1 MLSQDDGTPTRHHAQ
16 KANCIKLGEGAL
28 KVTAEAAQPATG
40 PSRRR
45 HRTSPYTIKVVAGND
60 ANGYWGRD
68 YPGQG
73 IRKVMYVRN
82 RASGV
87 HGGAIKKIQLGQVKI
102 PRAGD
107 QIPWPT
113 PESLND
119 LKSTDFKLVEGPWKR
134 YILVSAN
141 LLQFDNLSTSH
152 MYFFHSLIAIPSSR
166 HVATRLDAL
175 RISMRVQSRLRSS
188 GTESF

>member
-1 MLSQDDGTPTRHHAQ
+1 MLSQDDGTPTQHHAQ
-16 KANCIKLGEGAL
+16 KANCRELGEGAL

-68 YPGQG
+68 YPDEG

-82 RASGV
+82 HASGV
-87 HGGAIKKIQLGQVKI
+87 HSSAIKKIQLGQVKI

-113 PESLND
+113 SEPLND
-119 LKSTDFKLVEGPWKR
+119 LKSTDFDIVKGTWKR

-166 HVATRLDAL
+166 RVTTRLDAL
-175 RISMRVQSRLRSS
+175 RILMRVQSRLRSS

>member
-16 KANCIKLGEGAL
+16 KANCRKLGEGAL

-68 YPGQG
+68 YPDQG

-113 PESLND
+113 PKSLND

-166 HVATRLDAL
+166 RVATRLDAL